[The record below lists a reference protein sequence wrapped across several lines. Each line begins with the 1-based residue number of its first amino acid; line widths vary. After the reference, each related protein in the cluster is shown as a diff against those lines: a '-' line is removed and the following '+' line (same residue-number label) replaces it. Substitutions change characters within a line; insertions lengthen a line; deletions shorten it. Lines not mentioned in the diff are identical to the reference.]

1 MFLNKS
7 EKEEKLS
14 GPREIPGLVQSHLV
28 AEKKMGPDLVKI
40 LKAVVHKGGNGASS
54 SLIRIFD
61 ESGGVARK
69 VQVKDYNSLDEY
81 PDLIIYEGWFD
92 EGRQL

>member
-28 AEKKMGPDLVKI
+28 AEKKMGPDF
-40 LKAVVHKGGNGASS
+40 GEDS
-54 SLIRIFD
+54 
-61 ESGGVARK
+61 
-69 VQVKDYNSLDEY
+69 Q
-81 PDLIIYEGWFD
+81 
-92 EGRQL
+92 GRGP